1 MNFKSIGNK
10 IAVFFSAC
18 WFYVKPVIKTMLSSS
33 ATALAE
39 SAKIT
44 VPQCL
49 EIYRTEGP
57 EAARQK
63 AFEVIKFDLE
73 TQGHAIASSA
83 INAAIEAAVAGLK

>member
-1 MNFKSIGNK
+1 MNLKSIGSK
-10 IAVFFSAC
+10 IAGFFSAC
-18 WFYVKPVIKTMLSSS
+18 WFYVKPLIQTMLSSS
-33 ATALAE
+33 AAALAE

-44 VPQCL
+44 VPQCM
-49 EIYRTEGP
+49 EIYRAEGP

-73 TQGHAIASSA
+73 TQGYAIAASA